1 MFLQHKNI
9 QINEKAKT
17 GDTALMNAS
26 FNGHKEIV
34 EMLLQD
40 KRIEINQQ
48 DKFGL
53 TYCINLKCG
62 HSFYR
67 KPLVTWAEK
76 CKECPTCPICRKSFK
91 VIFCHMIIFNHNN
104 GINSRLH
111 FMKVE

>member
-1 MFLQHKNI
+1 MSSSENKKPWWRN
-9 QINEKAKT
+9 KW
-17 GDTALMNAS
+17 GR
-26 FNGHKEIV
+26 
-34 EMLLQD
+34 D
-40 KRIEINQQ
+40 KICGITHSRLRPGC

-53 TYCINLKCG
+53 SYCINLKCG

-91 VIFCHMIIFNHNN
+91 VIFCHMIIFNHNDN
-104 GINSRLH
+104 INSILH